1 MAALVRGHMTAAGA
15 GSGDLVLQGIT
26 RRFGSVVALAGVD
39 LRVHPG
45 EMLTILGPS
54 GSGKTTMLKV
64 VAGFELPDEGSVQL
78 AGRDVTYAPP
88 AQRDIGMVFQNYALF
103 PHMTVAENIA
113 FPLKMRRVSG
123 ADIKRK
129 IEEALKL
136 VELAG
141 YGDRLPRQLSG
152 GQQQRVALARAVVFG
167 PRLLLLD
174 EPFGALD
181 RKLREQMQLEV
192 KRLQRRL
199 GLTALF
205 VTHDQEEALIL
216 SDRIAVMNRGKL
228 VQIGTPQEIYARPVD
243 RFVGDFI
250 GESNLFR
257 ARATQRGVAVV
268 EGSGVTL
275 RIPQATDLAPNAE
288 VGLLVRPERPRPLAA
303 DGRADNVFSGT
314 IDELIY
320 LGESVKYRIQLE
332 AGFELVVRWPF
343 KREGDALAVGDR
355 VTVGWSA
362 DDVHLVAWS

>member
-1 MAALVRGHMTAAGA
+1 MGKPAPVDGHAAGA
-15 GSGDLVLQGIT
+15 GDLVLKGIT
-26 RRFGSVVALAGVD
+26 RRFGPVVALAGVD
-39 LRVHPG
+39 LRVRPG

-78 AGRDVTYAPP
+78 AGHDITYAPP

-103 PHMTVAENIA
+103 PHMSVAENIA
-113 FPLKMRRVSG
+113 FPLKMRREPR
-123 ADIKRK
+123 ADIERK
-129 IEEALKL
+129 VTDTLQL
-136 VELAG
+136 VELPG

-192 KRLQRRL
+192 KRLLRRL

-216 SDRIAVMNRGKL
+216 SDRIAVMNRGEL
-228 VQIGTPQEIYARPVD
+228 VQVGTPQEIYARPVD

-257 ARATQRGVAVV
+257 ARSSQRGVAILDDYNVSV
-268 EGSGVTL
+268 
-275 RIPQATDLAPNAE
+275 RIPSAE
-288 VGLLVRPERPRPLAA
+288 SAGDIGVLVRPERPRLLSAGA
-303 DGRADNVFSGT
+303 RMDNVFSGT
-314 IDELIY
+314 VDELIY
-320 LGESVKYRIQLE
+320 LGESVKYRIRLE
-332 AGFELVVRWPF
+332 QGMELVVRWPF
-343 KREGDALAVGDR
+343 KREGDALNVGDR
-355 VTVGWSA
+355 VTVGWAA
-362 DDVHLVAWS
+362 DDAHIVSWS

>member
-1 MAALVRGHMTAAGA
+1 MAAPDRGHVAAAGA
-15 GSGDLVLQGIT
+15 DSGDLVLQGIT
-26 RRFGSVVALAGVD
+26 RRFGAVVALAGVD
-39 LRVHPG
+39 LRVRPG

-64 VAGFELPDEGSVQL
+64 VAGFEVPDEGEVHL
-78 AGRDVTYAPP
+78 AGRDVTFAPP

-113 FPLKMRRVSG
+113 FPLKMRRV
-123 ADIKRK
+123 AREEIARK
-129 IEEALKL
+129 VEEALKL

-216 SDRIAVMNRGKL
+216 SDRIAVMNKGSI
-228 VQIGTPQEIYARPVD
+228 VQLGTPQEIYARPVD

-257 ARATQRGVAVV
+257 ARVKERGVAVIDDRV
-268 EGSGVTL
+268 AI
-275 RIPQATDLAPNAE
+275 RIPQSVDLAQNAE
-288 VGLLVRPERPRPLAA
+288 IGLLVRPERPRLLAT
-303 DGRADNVFSGT
+303 DSRADNVFAGT

-332 AGFELVVRWPF
+332 AGLTLVVRWPF

-362 DDVHLVAWS
+362 ADVHLVAWS

>member
-1 MAALVRGHMTAAGA
+1 MVDTPAPINGHAAGA
-15 GSGDLVLQGIT
+15 GDLVLNGIT
-26 RRFGSVVALAGVD
+26 RRFGSVVAVAGVD
-39 LRVHPG
+39 LRVRSG

-64 VAGFELPDEGSVQL
+64 VAGFELPDEGSVHL
-78 AGRDVTYAPP
+78 AGHDVTYAPP

-103 PHMTVAENIA
+103 PHMSVAENIA
-113 FPLKMRRVSG
+113 FPLKMRRVPG
-123 ADIKRK
+123 AEIKRK
-129 IEEALKL
+129 VEDALQL
-136 VELAG
+136 VELTG

-216 SDRIAVMNRGKL
+216 SDRIAVMNHGGL
-228 VQIGTPQEIYARPVD
+228 VQVGTPQEIYARPVD

-257 ARATQRGVAVV
+257 AHATQRGVAVLDGHGASV
-268 EGSGVTL
+268 
-275 RIPQATDLAPNAE
+275 RIPPADAAAGNGEIGVLI
-288 VGLLVRPERPRPLAA
+288 RPERPRLLTGDA
-303 DGRADNVFSGT
+303 RMDNVFSGT

-320 LGESVKYRIQLE
+320 LGESVKYRIRLE
-332 AGFELVVRWPF
+332 QGMDLVVRWPF
-343 KREGDALAVGDR
+343 KREGDALNVGDR

-362 DDVHLVAWS
+362 DDVHIVSWS